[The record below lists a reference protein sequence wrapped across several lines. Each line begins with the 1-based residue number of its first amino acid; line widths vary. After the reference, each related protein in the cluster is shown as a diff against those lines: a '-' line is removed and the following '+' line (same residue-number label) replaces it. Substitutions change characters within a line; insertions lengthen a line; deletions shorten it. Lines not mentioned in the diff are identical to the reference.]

1 MKREARGVVEFQ
13 GRRHPSPPVPS
24 PLPGARGA
32 MRDFQ
37 CSTKHKF
44 LPSPPERGRGVGGE
58 GASPPAICFQ
68 TTTLTPAVL
77 SCAMPHAKTR
87 SREGIALAQLRII
100 RRPLAF
106 CLGHLSSLTLGRA
119 RLLPSPLS
127 AQTPCGS
134 AGASPSQR
142 VPQSC
147 CHSDWRHA
155 ATFREV
161 REMRTRPSRS
171 RLVVDRVGRAA

>member
-1 MKREARGVVEFQ
+1 
-13 GRRHPSPPVPS
+13 
-24 PLPGARGA
+24 

-127 AQTPCGS
+127 AQTTCGS

-155 ATFREV
+155 GAL
-161 REMRTRPSRS
+161 REMREAYPS
-171 RLVVDRVGRAA
+171 LTVAAPAREGT

>member
-1 MKREARGVVEFQ
+1 
-13 GRRHPSPPVPS
+13 
-24 PLPGARGA
+24 

-134 AGASPSQR
+134 AGASPSR
-142 VPQSC
+142 RFLQSR
-147 CHSDWRHA
+147 HDSTSDWRHA
-155 ATFREV
+155 GAL
-161 REMRTRPSRS
+161 REMREAYPS
-171 RLVVDRVGRAA
+171 LTVAAPAREGT